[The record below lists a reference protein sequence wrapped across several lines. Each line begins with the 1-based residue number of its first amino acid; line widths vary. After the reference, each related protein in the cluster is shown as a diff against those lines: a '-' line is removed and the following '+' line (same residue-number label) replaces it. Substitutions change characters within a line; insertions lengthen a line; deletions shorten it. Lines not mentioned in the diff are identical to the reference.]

1 MIKFLIGQTAF
12 YLFEYRRKKF
22 SLLSEGPRGKGLCA
36 VMKTS
41 TVRRRKRKKKRKKG
55 PNPLLHVISEVLQ

>member
-36 VMKTS
+36 VMKTL
-41 TVRRRKRKKKRKKG
+41 TVRKRKKG